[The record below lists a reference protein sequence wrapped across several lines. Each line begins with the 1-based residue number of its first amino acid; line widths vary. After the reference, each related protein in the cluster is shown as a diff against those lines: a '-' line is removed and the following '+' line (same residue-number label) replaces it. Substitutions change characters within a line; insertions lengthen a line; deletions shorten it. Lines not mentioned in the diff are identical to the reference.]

1 MCVNLNIFLDAV
13 GYFKPV
19 FTGRTCRTVAF
30 VVFLL
35 LQLYTVDHFVRTL
48 VTVGYATLNV
58 FVESGTE
65 KQPIADTGV
74 QVH

>member
-1 MCVNLNIFLDAV
+1 
-13 GYFKPV
+13 V
-19 FTGRTCRTVAF
+19 FTERTYRTVAF
-30 VVFLL
+30 VVFLS